1 MTSNTNSK
9 SQQSPIEEVMKNRQY
24 EFFNDWVSNFALN
37 LPNIWS
43 GKSARDLD
51 PSKNKNY
58 EKGKNSAIPTRTLAI
73 FIDSGIKTLFLS
85 INLLIK

>member
-58 EKGKNSAIPTRTLAI
+58 EKGKNSAIVIGRGPAI
-73 FIDSGIKTLFLS
+73 KKFEHL
-85 INLLIK
+85 